1 MPDNI
6 ASHLNINT
14 SGYTPVASP
23 PATQLQEQPLIPT
36 RSPLLRFSAPNI
48 PGSFPS
54 FDTLTGYH
62 MGGKIPQWRIP
73 TVPTQTGAT
82 SSSTAAAPTVI
93 SSSSTSTNN
102 PPKAQTASVTTSVLS
117 PAGQF
122 TGVISMAKAFIV
134 LSISVNSAARVRLYS
149 TAAAQN
155 VDKSRPQTQGPGF
168 GTEQGIIGD
177 VVLTSAPTVWYTE
190 NMTGTNGDSPQS
202 TAAYLTVDNLTASSM
217 AVNVSI
223 VYVPLQS

>member
-6 ASHLNINT
+6 ASHLNVNT
-14 SGYTPVASP
+14 SGYTPVVSP

-73 TVPTQTGAT
+73 TVPTQTGT
-82 SSSTAAAPTVI
+82 SSSSTSTAATVF

-102 PPKAQTASVTTSVLS
+102 PPLAQTASIQTSVLS
-117 PAGQF
+117 PAAQF
-122 TGVISMAKAFIV
+122 TGIITMAKSFIV
-134 LSISVNSAARVRLYS
+134 LSVSVNSASRVRLYS
-149 TAAAQN
+149 TTSAQTL
-155 VDKSRPQTQGPGF
+155 DLSRPITQGPGF

-177 VVLTSAPTVWYTE
+177 MVLSTAPTVWYAE
-190 NMTGTNGDSPQS
+190 NMTGANGSSPQNAS
-202 TAAYLTVDNLTASSM
+202 VYITVDNLGASSS
-217 AVNVSI
+217 AISVTIS
-223 VYVPLQS
+223 YVPLQS

>member
-6 ASHLNINT
+6 ASHLDVNT
-14 SGYTPVASP
+14 SGYSTVPAP
-23 PATQLQEQPLIPT
+23 PPSNVQIEQPLLPV
-36 RSPLLRFSAPNI
+36 RDSKLRFSAPNI

-54 FDTLTGYH
+54 SDTLIGYH
-62 MGGKIPQWRIP
+62 LGGMIPQWRIP
-73 TVPTQTGAT
+73 TVPTQ
-82 SSSTAAAPTVI
+82 SSSGSSTSTAATVF
-93 SSSSTSTNN
+93 SSSSTNTNN
-102 PPKAQTASVTTSVLS
+102 PPTAQTASIQTSVIS
-117 PAGQF
+117 PAAQF
-122 TGVISMAKAFIV
+122 TGVVTMAKAFIV
-134 LSISVNSAARVRLYS
+134 LSISVNAAARVRLYS
-149 TAAAQN
+149 TAAAQTL
-155 VDKSRPQTQGPGF
+155 DRSRPQTQGPGF

-177 VVLTSAPTVWYTE
+177 VVLTSAPTVWYAE